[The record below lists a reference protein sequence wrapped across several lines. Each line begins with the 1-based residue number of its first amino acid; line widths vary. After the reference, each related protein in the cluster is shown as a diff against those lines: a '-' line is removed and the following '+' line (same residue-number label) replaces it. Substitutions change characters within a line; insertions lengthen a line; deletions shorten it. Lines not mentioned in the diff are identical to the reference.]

1 MLPLLIRESR
11 IPAKSRILLPQ
22 LLAGLCGQSHTGKN
36 YRASRCIR
44 HHLLEEQDI
53 LACLKQE
60 GEIQIALISPVGFS
74 FNRLLRR
81 HGGKTI
87 GKLVII
93 ARTVTPRKGSGP
105 RDYPLAGCQL
115 SGWGERHG
123 IMDIQRSYLQVLPS
137 IIGLLELIS

>member
-22 LLAGLCGQSHTGKN
+22 LLAGAAVNRIQGRIIVHPAVS
-36 YRASRCIR
+36 AIIS
-44 HHLLEEQDI
+44 LEEQDI

-105 RDYPLAGCQL
+105 RITHSLDVSFPD
-115 SGWGERHG
+115 GEN
-123 IMDIQRSYLQVLPS
+123 VTV
-137 IIGLLELIS
+137 